1 MARPRF
7 LITIDTEGDNL
18 WSRPSE
24 ITTANSRYLAR
35 FQALCEAHGMRPTYL
50 TNYEMA
56 MCPVFREFGRDV
68 LRRNTGEIGM
78 HLHAWNSPPLHALT
92 ADDFHHQPYLLEY
105 PEPIM
110 RDKIRFL
117 TDLLGETFGA
127 PITSHR
133 SGRWALNETYA
144 RLLSEAGYTV
154 DCTVTPGVSW
164 RATMGDPAGSGGSDY
179 RQYPQSHYFLN
190 LDNLS
195 RAANSGLLEAPMT
208 VTPRPAWVA
217 RGMERF
223 GPFAARIAKR
233 IFPTLWLRPTG
244 ANGKDLLWILDWSE
258 RQGCDYVEFMLHSSE
273 FMPGG
278 SPVFPDEAA
287 IERLYADLEALFGA
301 TKGRFEGA
309 TLTEF
314 ARQVCA
320 SVPDQGRAAIVR

>member
-1 MARPRF
+1 VPRPRF

-18 WSRPSE
+18 WSRPRE

-35 FQALCEAHGMRPTYL
+35 FQSLCEAHGMRPTYL

-56 MCPVFREFGRDV
+56 MCPVFREFGQDL

-92 ADDFHHQPYLLEY
+92 PDDFHYQPYLLEY
-105 PEPIM
+105 PAPIM
-110 RDKIRFL
+110 REKIRFL
-117 TDLLGETFGA
+117 TALLAETFGT

-133 SGRWALNETYA
+133 AGRWAFNETYA

-164 RATMGDPAGSGGSDY
+164 RSTIGDPAGSGGSDY
-179 RQYPQSHYFLN
+179 RRYPRSHYLVN

-195 RAANSGLLEAPMT
+195 RAGTSSLLEAPMT
-208 VTPRPAWVA
+208 VTPRPALVEQC
-217 RGMERF
+217 MERY
-223 GPFAARIAKR
+223 GPVAVRILKR
-233 IFPTLWLRPTG
+233 LYPIRWLRPTG
-244 ANGKDLLWILDWSE
+244 ANRKDLLWILDWSE
-258 RQGCDYVEFMLHSSE
+258 RQGCDYVQFMLHSSE

-278 SPVFPDEAA
+278 SSVFPDEAA
-287 IERLYADLEALFGA
+287 IERLYADLEVLFGEA
-301 TKGRFEGA
+301 QRRFEGA

-314 ARQVCA
+314 ARQGCA
-320 SVPDQGRAAIVR
+320 CPHA